1 MHGPYADRRVL
12 GLFPHP
18 DDEAYAAGGTL
29 ALCARGGAAVTIACA
44 TRGENGRDRT
54 DRSRTADALGALRAR
69 ELDASC
75 GVLGAGAPVILGLP
89 DGGLAGTDTAAAV
102 TLVRN
107 VVARVKPD
115 VVITLGR
122 DGVYSAIDHRAW
134 TDIVATALMGWSP
147 AVRVLHAAFP
157 QGMFDSLYRA
167 LRRAGGSPAVVD
179 LGAATLGTDPGQ
191 VHLRIAIDAV
201 RDEKIAA
208 VAAHRSQL
216 RGGDPWSFLRPGVL
230 GVLLSE
236 EWFIVD
242 AGPPIPPGATDVFAG
257 L

>member
-1 MHGPYADRRVL
+1 VHGPYAERRVL

-44 TRGENGRDRT
+44 TRGESGRDRT
-54 DRSRTADALGALRAR
+54 DRNRAADALGALRAR
-69 ELDASC
+69 ELDTSC
-75 GVLGAGAPVILGLP
+75 RLLGAGAPVILGLP
-89 DGGLAGTDTAAAV
+89 DGGLAATDRAAAA

-107 VVARVKPD
+107 VVARVRPH

-122 DGVYSAIDHRAW
+122 DGVYGAIDHRAW
-134 TDIVATALMGWSP
+134 TGIVTAALAPWSP

-157 QGMFDSLYRA
+157 RGLFDSLYRA
-167 LRRAGGSPAVVD
+167 LRRAGGTPAVVD
-179 LGAATLGTDPGQ
+179 PEAATLGADPGQ
-191 VHLRIAIDAV
+191 VHLRITIDAV
-201 RDEKIAA
+201 RDRKVAA

-216 RGGDPWSFLRPGVL
+216 RGGDPRSFLRPGL
-230 GVLLSE
+230 LDALLSE
-236 EWFIVD
+236 EWFIAD
-242 AGPPIPPGATDVFAG
+242 AGPPVPPGAADVFAG

>member
-1 MHGPYADRRVL
+1 M
-12 GLFPHP
+12 
-18 DDEAYAAGGTL
+18 
-29 ALCARGGAAVTIACA
+29 
-44 TRGENGRDRT
+44 
-54 DRSRTADALGALRAR
+54 
-69 ELDASC
+69 
-75 GVLGAGAPVILGLP
+75 LGLP

-107 VVARVKPD
+107 VVARVGPD

-122 DGVYSAIDHRAW
+122 DGVYGAIDHRAW

-147 AVRVLHAAFP
+147 AMRVLHAAFP
-157 QGMFDSLYRA
+157 KGVFDSLNRA
-167 LRRAGGSPAVVD
+167 LRRAGGSVVD
-179 LGAATLGTDPGQ
+179 LGAATLGTEPEA
-191 VHLRIAIDAV
+191 VHLRITIDAV
-201 RDEKIAA
+201 RDQKIAA

-216 RGGDPWSFLRPGVL
+216 LGGDPWSFLRPGVL
-230 GVLLSE
+230 EALLSE